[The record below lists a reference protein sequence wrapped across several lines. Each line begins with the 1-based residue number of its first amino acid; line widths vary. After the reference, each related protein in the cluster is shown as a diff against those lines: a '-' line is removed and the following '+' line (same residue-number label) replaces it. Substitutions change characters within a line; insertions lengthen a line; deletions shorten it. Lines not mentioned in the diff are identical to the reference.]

1 MSEILIVGLGSVGLR
16 HLAAAIE
23 LGYSVV
29 GVDPKPL
36 SFLDDEIQPME
47 VHQELASLHGRH
59 FEYCAIANWG
69 PDHVS
74 TLYDVYQAGLCS
86 KFIIEK
92 PLCGSFGDL
101 RKMHKL
107 VEAEEIEFIL
117 SFPRRYMEFTNYVS
131 ENTDGSPTS
140 ISVWGGAQC
149 ISTTGSHWLDVAIDL
164 FGFPNSVM
172 ANLQS
177 EQINPRSASL
187 DFFEGTA
194 SYSFSNGR
202 KLDLSFDNK
211 SWVSSSARVLFR
223 DGILEIQG
231 DGEVHVAEVEERL
244 VVGTPVT
251 RTRYPRVSRTLSLP
265 ASMEQ
270 AFLGMHRRIA
280 KGSITRSEM
289 LHDLRVSG
297 WLLLTFESN
306 EERKSLG
313 GQDLSQL
320 VENSSSSWK
329 IS

>member
-1 MSEILIVGLGSVGLR
+1 MSEILIVGLGSVGRR
-16 HLAAAIE
+16 HLAAATE

-36 SFLDDEIQPME
+36 SFLTDEIQSIE
-47 VHQELASLHGRH
+47 LHQELTSLRGRH
-59 FEYCAIANWG
+59 FEYCVIANWG

-74 TLYDVYQAGLCS
+74 TLYEAHQAGLCS

-101 RKMHKL
+101 RQMHKL
-107 VEAEEIEFIL
+107 MENEGIEFIL
-117 SFPRRYMEFTNYVS
+117 SFPRRYMDFTNFVS

-149 ISTTGSHWLDVAIDL
+149 MSTNGSHWLDAAIGL
-164 FGFPNSVM
+164 YGFPNSVM

-177 EQINPRSASL
+177 EQINPRDASL

-211 SWVSSSARVLFR
+211 SWVSSSARFLFSN
-223 DGILEIQG
+223 GILEIQG
-231 DGEVHVAEVEERL
+231 NGEVYVAEVEKRL
-244 VVGTPVT
+244 IDGNPVT
-251 RTRYPRVSRTLSLP
+251 RTRSPRVSRKLSGL
-265 ASMEQ
+265 ASIEQ
-270 AFLGMHRRIA
+270 AFLCMHLRIA
-280 KGSITRSEM
+280 EGSVSRSEM

-297 WLLLTFESN
+297 WLLLAFESN
-306 EERKSLG
+306 EAGKSLG
-313 GQDLSQL
+313 DQDLSQL
-320 VENSSSSWK
+320 VETSSSAWR